1 MRKHLLFTAV
11 ATMAMSLTGTL
22 SSMAQGYQ
30 TTIPFVETFDDET
43 HYTLG
48 GDLPD
53 GWLGCSGNEDEKGF
67 VKTQYYDNGLK
78 AYSGDYYVSSEA
90 NTFNHRNDY
99 LYTPLMSM
107 KGGKEYIV
115 SFYMYATG
123 YNPGRQPSFQITA
136 GTAQNADA
144 QTIVIAE
151 KEMIMHTEWTLVEAK
166 FTPETDGEYSIALN
180 ATAPITGSGIVLVDD
195 FSVKEGESVAPADP
209 FITTIPFTE
218 TFDDATHY
226 ALGGD
231 LPDGWAAYSGNG
243 DAGFK
248 TETYEDAYMPAYSGE
263 NFVSSFGMLS
273 GRHDALFTPMLEM
286 EAGKKYTVSFYI
298 YVTDFN
304 YAPSYSVTAG
314 TAQNVEAQTIALTET
329 AEVPQGQYT
338 KVETTF
344 TPETSG
350 EYCIALNVTANLSQT
365 GFVNVD
371 DFSIEAEETEEPPV
385 EEWAASIPYSEN
397 FDDASHYNGLGHLP
411 NGWFSS
417 GENPFVTAY
426 SSSLPAVSG
435 EYYMVAPSSPIS
447 NRRDIAYT
455 PLLEMEAGQKYTV
468 SFYLC
473 MPGSSSTPSFK
484 FTVGQ
489 DQAYDM
495 QETVL
500 LDHTGTID
508 EWTRYEYSFT
518 PETTGEYCFAFWA
531 QSTESGDGIIC
542 VDNFRLSKADEVFAP
557 ETDFKFSN
565 TLHSQFTGGPKL
577 FSGQTV
583 QMINTTD
590 DADSFLWTVTG
601 GDAVISDATAVNP
614 TITFKESANYTV
626 TLEATNEGGKK
637 EISKRF
643 YPEFAVAGETDCV
656 QTTSEDTDKIYQ
668 QRNTPAF
675 LADGTVEDDYTYE
688 TNTDFV
694 VGVNPY
700 YRAFAERFDVPQNC
714 NMELTSI
721 NYFSHNYYL
730 FDQKLGVGKDEEGN
744 DIYST
749 FDKDKK
755 LTVVIYP
762 EKDGKPD
769 VANPIYSKTGLIS
782 EMIIDNYYSVRES
795 VKFDDAS
802 EPVVVNGPFYI
813 ALEFDPLTL
822 EPYSPDILSR
832 SYVGLDT
839 RVHDNGQTTL
849 WVKPEKAIPGSEFE
863 KSGKLNEYCRAD
875 EFSKELTGYSFGVM
889 PWVVYGKMDIETG
902 INGTENGGQ
911 AIKVYATVDGENFK
925 VSGLKP
931 GTGVRVYSS
940 NGSAVFD
947 RKAGSSEMI
956 IPAGNWTSGVYVI
969 SADGQSIKVTK

>member
-53 GWLGCSGNEDEKGF
+53 GWLGCSGNDDEKGF

-115 SFYMYATG
+115 SFYMYATA

-195 FSVKEGESVAPADP
+195 FS
-209 FITTIPFTE
+209 
-218 TFDDATHY
+218 
-226 ALGGD
+226 
-231 LPDGWAAYSGNG
+231 
-243 DAGFK
+243 
-248 TETYEDAYMPAYSGE
+248 
-263 NFVSSFGMLS
+263 
-273 GRHDALFTPMLEM
+273 
-286 EAGKKYTVSFYI
+286 
-298 YVTDFN
+298 
-304 YAPSYSVTAG
+304 
-314 TAQNVEAQTIALTET
+314 
-329 AEVPQGQYT
+329 
-338 KVETTF
+338 
-344 TPETSG
+344 
-350 EYCIALNVTANLSQT
+350 
-365 GFVNVD
+365 
-371 DFSIEAEETEEPPV
+371 IEAEETQEPPV

-447 NRRDIAYT
+447 DRRDIAYT
-455 PLLEMEAGQKYTV
+455 PLLEMEAGQKYTI

-590 DADSFLWTVTG
+590 DANSFLWTVTG
-601 GDAVISDATAVNP
+601 GDAVISTAVP
-614 TITFKESANYTV
+614 TIF
-626 TLEATNEGGKK
+626 
-637 EISKRF
+637 
-643 YPEFAVAGETDCV
+643 
-656 QTTSEDTDKIYQ
+656 
-668 QRNTPAF
+668 
-675 LADGTVEDDYTYE
+675 
-688 TNTDFV
+688 
-694 VGVNPY
+694 
-700 YRAFAERFDVPQNC
+700 
-714 NMELTSI
+714 
-721 NYFSHNYYL
+721 
-730 FDQKLGVGKDEEGN
+730 
-744 DIYST
+744 
-749 FDKDKK
+749 
-755 LTVVIYP
+755 
-762 EKDGKPD
+762 
-769 VANPIYSKTGLIS
+769 
-782 EMIIDNYYSVRES
+782 
-795 VKFDDAS
+795 
-802 EPVVVNGPFYI
+802 
-813 ALEFDPLTL
+813 
-822 EPYSPDILSR
+822 
-832 SYVGLDT
+832 
-839 RVHDNGQTTL
+839 
-849 WVKPEKAIPGSEFE
+849 
-863 KSGKLNEYCRAD
+863 
-875 EFSKELTGYSFGVM
+875 
-889 PWVVYGKMDIETG
+889 
-902 INGTENGGQ
+902 
-911 AIKVYATVDGENFK
+911 
-925 VSGLKP
+925 
-931 GTGVRVYSS
+931 
-940 NGSAVFD
+940 
-947 RKAGSSEMI
+947 
-956 IPAGNWTSGVYVI
+956 
-969 SADGQSIKVTK
+969 